1 MSVNAKQ
8 IQKINYFSKVPENFC
23 SEIAKVVE
31 QKKCSPGTILLK
43 EGETGDT
50 MLLVLPSYFLKL
62 LPAPEKPTTLYLQP
76 HLL

>member
-8 IQKINYFSKVPENFC
+8 IKKINYFSKVPEDLC
-23 SEIAKVVE
+23 SKIAEAVE

-43 EGETGDT
+43 EGEAGDT
-50 MLLVLPSYFLKL
+50 MLLVFQGQVEVSKNMMV
-62 LPAPEKPTTLYLQP
+62 KPTTLYLQS

>member
-8 IQKINYFSKVPENFC
+8 IKKINYFSKVPEDLC
-23 SEIAKVVE
+23 SEIARAVE

-50 MLLVLPSYFLKL
+50 MLLI
-62 LPAPEKPTTLYLQP
+62 LYLHYP
-76 HLL
+76 TVLLSYP

>member
-8 IQKINYFSKVPENFC
+8 IKKINYFSKVPENFC

-31 QKKCSPGTILLK
+31 QKKCSPGTSLLK

-50 MLLVLPSYFLKL
+50 MLLIFQGQVEVSKNMMVKTPS
-62 LPAPEKPTTLYLQP
+62 
-76 HLL
+76 